1 MSEEIKTRKP
11 ATFVANDADREIAA
25 FIEKAGRPVLA
36 SELVEAG
43 IIKSALAMT
52 HAINVGLIKKAGKV
66 ERKLV
71 KTKPMSAWIFKSE
84 DRAILKSGKPAEYTD
99 IALSIL
105 DFAQNSGKPFT
116 IAMINEALNADVK
129 AGTLTGLV
137 KRGNL
142 AKADSVNVDY
152 EEVKEYETYVLA

>member
-11 ATFVANDADREIAA
+11 ATFVANETDREIAA

-43 IIKSALAMT
+43 IIKSPLAMT
-52 HAINVGLIKKAGKV
+52 HAVNVGLIKKAGKV
-66 ERKLV
+66 EKTLA

-84 DRAILKSGKPAEYTD
+84 DRAVLKSGKPAEYTE
-99 IALSIL
+99 IADMVIK
-105 DFAQNSGKPFT
+105 FAKESGKPFT

-142 AKADSVNVDY
+142 AKADNVDVDY

>member
-11 ATFVANDADREIAA
+11 ATFVANEVDREIAA

-36 SELVEAG
+36 SELVETG

-52 HAINVGLIKKAGKV
+52 HAVNVGLIKKAGKV

-71 KTKPMSAWIFKSE
+71 KSKPMSAWIFKSE
-84 DRAILKSGKPAEYTD
+84 DRAILKSGKPAEYSE
-99 IALSIL
+99 ISLAVI
-105 DFAQNSGKPFT
+105 DFAKNSGKPFT
-116 IAMINEALNADVK
+116 IAMIDEALDTDVK

-142 AKADSVNVDY
+142 AKADSVDVDY

>member
-11 ATFVANDADREIAA
+11 ATFVANDVDRSIAD

-52 HAINVGLIKKAGKV
+52 HAVNVGFIKKAGKV
-66 ERKLV
+66 ERKLI
-71 KTKPMSAWIFKSE
+71 KSKPMSAWIFKSE
-84 DRAILKSGKPAEYTD
+84 DHAILKSGKPAEYSE
-99 IALSIL
+99 IANAII
-105 DFAQNSGKPFT
+105 DFAKASGKAFT
-116 IAMINEALNADVK
+116 LNSVREGTGMDVK

-142 AKADSVNVDY
+142 AKADSVEIEY
-152 EEVKEYETYVLA
+152 EETKEYETYVLA